1 MKIKKMNTH
10 NRKTKMK
17 NNIRYLV
24 YFPLILTN
32 LNINV
37 NESDPMITQLA

>member
-1 MKIKKMNTH
+1 
-10 NRKTKMK
+10 MK